1 MRGLKFVLV
10 AGVAAVTL
18 SACTDR
24 YQAAT
29 DAQPSGSSFTR
40 ELYKGYVGLS
50 GDERSEKDWGDSD
63 LFADKALSAADGKSV
78 APEEVGNWDLDA
90 EFVEDLTTAHD
101 RLASA
106 LENGASNKAPTSA
119 AHAQVMFDCWIQEQ
133 EENIQPDHIAA
144 CRDGF
149 MAAMAK
155 VDAALAPKAKPAPAP
170 APAPMALPDPFA
182 IYFDFDSDVLTVD
195 AKAEISVIVAA
206 IKKHSPSKVIVA
218 GHTDTAG
225 SSEYNQNLA
234 GKRAAAVVAALEH
247 SGVSAYMVKSQYL
260 GENAPAVKTGDGI
273 SEFRNRRVVVTLVK

>member
-18 SACTDR
+18 SACADR

-29 DAQPSGSSFTR
+29 NAQPSGSSFTR

-50 GDERSEKDWGDSD
+50 GDERAEKDWGDSG
-63 LFADKALSAADGKSV
+63 LFADKALVAADGNSV
-78 APEEVGNWDLDA
+78 APEEVANWDLGE
-90 EFVEDLTTAHD
+90 EFVGDLSTAHD
-101 RLASA
+101 RLTNA
-106 LENGASNKAPTSA
+106 LAHGAADKAPTSA

-149 MAAMAK
+149 LAAMAK
-155 VDAALAPKAKPAPAP
+155 VDAALAPKVVKAAP
-170 APAPMALPDPFA
+170 APAPMVLPDPFA
-182 IYFDFDSDVLTVD
+182 IYFDFDSDALTVD
-195 AKAEISVIVAA
+195 AKAEISVVVAA

-225 SSEYNQNLA
+225 SSAYNQNLA
-234 GKRAAAVVAALEH
+234 GERAAAVVAALESH
-247 SGVSAYMVKSQYL
+247 GVSAYKVKSQDL
-260 GENAPAVKTGDGI
+260 GENAPAVNTGDGI
-273 SEFRNRRVVVTLVK
+273 SEFRNRRVIVTLLK

>member
-1 MRGLKFVLV
+1 MRGLKFILV

-29 DAQPSGSSFTR
+29 NAEPSGSSFTR

-63 LFADKALSAADGKSV
+63 LFADKAIAAADGNAV
-78 APEEVGNWDLDA
+78 APEEVANWDLGA
-90 EFVEDLTTAHD
+90 EFVDGLTTAHD
-101 RLASA
+101 RLAGA
-106 LENGASNKAPTSA
+106 LANGAADKAPTSA
-119 AHAQVMFDCWIQEQ
+119 AQAQVMFDCWIQEQ
-133 EENIQPDHIAA
+133 EENIQPDHINA

-149 MAAMAK
+149 LAAMAK
-155 VDAALAPKAKPAPAP
+155 VDAALAPKATPAP
-170 APAPMALPDPFA
+170 APAPMALPDPYA

-225 SSEYNQNLA
+225 ASDYNQNLA
-234 GKRAAAVVAALEH
+234 GLRAAAVVAALESH
-247 SGVSAYMVKSQYL
+247 GIAASNVSSQDL
-260 GENAPAVKTGDGI
+260 GENAPAVNTGDGI